1 MIYKCVIERLGLRH
15 PSLSKGRE
23 RTVAEFLKHGFFS
36 EIALPNFRNSDNVKS
51 KNISLFYSISC

>member
-1 MIYKCVIERLGLRH
+1 MISDCAIEGMGFGH
-15 PSLSKGRE
+15 HSLNKERE
-23 RTVAEFLKHGFFS
+23 WTVAEFLKHGVFS